1 MAKRDVEINSGSMAD
16 ISFLLLTFFLLT
28 SSIDTDLGIT
38 RKLPPPADPNQKDAD
53 VNKRNVFT
61 VLVNKFDGLMVQ
73 NRPSDITA
81 LRDQAK
87 EFLANP
93 GNRIDLPE
101 KKEVEIPGLG
111 NYMVSK
117 GVISLQNDRGTS
129 YKMYIQVQN
138 ELAAAVNELRSEL
151 SKQRFG
157 VAFDKLTNQDQIDA
171 ISKAIPVSISEAE
184 PKNVGGTK

>member
-38 RKLPPPADPNQKDAD
+38 RKLPPPPDPNQEVSD

-61 VLVNKFDGLMVQ
+61 VLVNKYDGLLVQ
-73 NRPSDITA
+73 NRPADISQ

-93 GNRIDLPE
+93 SDRSDLPE
-101 KKEVEIPGLG
+101 KKEIMIEGLG
-111 NYMVSK
+111 NYKVSK

-138 ELAAAVNELRSEL
+138 ELAAAVNELRNEL

-157 VAFDKLTNQDQIDA
+157 VGFDKLSDQDQINA

-184 PKNVGGTK
+184 PKDVGGSK